1 MMFQI
6 IKECVRKVRFW
17 GFTGVCNYFLGLF
30 KASGIRRFFLNNA
43 KLQLA
48 QEPGVTVVA
57 PFQEKHSL
65 SKAMRDLVFCI
76 HEAGIPVQ
84 ALDSSDKTQVANREI
99 EPLLTPRKAFRIMKH
114 PLAIEL
120 FAGKIPPEIPIRR
133 AHVVFWEFESGLLE
147 AFPALRSVD
156 TVIAMSD
163 FNAVYFR
170 RALPPTVKV
179 AKILYPFRFSPPTLP
194 PHTQTRRHFGVGE
207 NDFAVFFNFDYR
219 SSFFRKNPDGAMRAF
234 AKAFSDTPD
243 AKLVFKTNHSK
254 DYPKA
259 HAALCDLAVGLGI
272 ADRFISIDD
281 FLQRDDIYA
290 ITAACDIYL
299 SLHRGEGFGLGI
311 AEAMS
316 LGKPAIVTDYG
327 GSTEFCT
334 SETAILVPYAK
345 IALKR
350 GQIDNPCYHEVAFCA
365 DPDID
370 AAAAAMRKCYESRG
384 ICLDMGSRAKLFMES
399 HFSSGRFRESLAT
412 LMKGFRADG

>member
-1 MMFQI
+1 MLAI
-6 IKECVRKVRFW
+6 VKEYVRKVQFW
-17 GFTGVCNYFLGLF
+17 GFTGVCNFFLGLF
-30 KASGIRRFFLNNA
+30 KASSTRKFFLRNA
-43 KLQLA
+43 KQQLA
-48 QEPGVTVVA
+48 QEPGVTIVA
-57 PFQEKHSL
+57 PFQEKLSL

-76 HEAGIPVQ
+76 HDADIPVQ
-84 ALDSSDKTQVANREI
+84 ALSTSAKSQVANREI
-99 EPLLTPRKAFRIMKH
+99 EPLLTPKRDFRILKH

-163 FNAVYFR
+163 FNAAYFR
-170 RALPPTVKV
+170 KVLPPNVKV
-179 AKILYPFRFSPPTLP
+179 AKLLYPFRFSPPTLP
-194 PHTQTRRHFGVGE
+194 PPEQTRRRFGIGE
-207 NDFAVFFNFDYR
+207 NDFAVFFNFDYG

-234 AKAFSDTPD
+234 AKAFRDTPD
-243 AKLVFKTNHSK
+243 AKLVFKTNRAK
-254 DYPKA
+254 DFPRA
-259 HAALCDLAVGLGI
+259 HATLRDLASSLDI

-281 FLQRDDIYA
+281 FLSRDDIYA

-334 SETAILVPYAK
+334 PETAFLVPYSMRT
-345 IALKR
+345 LQR

-365 DPDID
+365 DPDIE
-370 AAAAAMRKCYESRG
+370 AAAATMRKCHESRSFC
-384 ICLDMGSRAKLFMES
+384 IDKGSRAKIFMES
-399 HFSSGRFRESLAT
+399 HFSPERFRESMTA
-412 LMKGFRADG
+412 LMEGFGANG